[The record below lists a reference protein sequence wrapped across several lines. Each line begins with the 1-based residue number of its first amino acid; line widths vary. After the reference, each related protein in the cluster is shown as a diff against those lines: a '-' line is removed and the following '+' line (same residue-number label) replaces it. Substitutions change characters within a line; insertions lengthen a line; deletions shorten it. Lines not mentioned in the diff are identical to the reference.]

1 LLPGVPADI
10 LTSNASAPGLV
21 DVILG
26 AAKARTGERGETG
39 DPEAFHDKSGRSSD
53 IHRPKAAAVGA
64 NAVLRVL
71 KCTG

>member
-1 LLPGVPADI
+1 MTAHEAGLGLVAGRTGRHPDVECI
-10 LTSNASAPGLV
+10 RPGLV

-26 AAKARTGERGETG
+26 AAKAHTGERGETG
-39 DPEAFHDKSGRSSD
+39 DPEAFHD
-53 IHRPKAAAVGA
+53 KAAAVGA